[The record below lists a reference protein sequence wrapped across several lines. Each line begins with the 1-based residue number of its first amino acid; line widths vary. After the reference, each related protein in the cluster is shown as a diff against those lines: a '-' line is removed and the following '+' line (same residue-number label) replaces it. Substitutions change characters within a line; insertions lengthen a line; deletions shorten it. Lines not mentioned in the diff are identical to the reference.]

1 MKANVVYFL
10 AGVAVAAF
18 AFSLWLFLNP
28 PEPPMVMSTPIR
40 HAPPAPP
47 AKADAATAAGEAT
60 SEASPPKDV
69 LAAIREADRI
79 ADPMER
85 CVAVPPPRNYHWS
98 KAAIE
103 AFCADELTPALPW
116 DEFKDAIDDDRVA
129 EVDERFDTLVEGYFS
144 GRVPEGALRHAYND
158 NFWGSS
164 TERKRLIDHWLDKA
178 PASAHALAARGM
190 WWLAN
195 AEQARGEKLI
205 SETPEKDI
213 SRMENA
219 LGKAKRDLAKALETN
234 PRIMPAYSAL
244 IFATKFDRDD
254 ALAEST
260 LQKAIAVSPEN
271 FYPRAALAYAKRP
284 QWGGSY
290 ETMDRIATEAE
301 PYVAKNPRLA
311 NLKAIAVGERAMP
324 IYWSKN
330 YAEALRQFDKGLA
343 YGPEWFYLDTARYA
357 AMSAGDNVHAIEL
370 LSQMLRFSPWAAEQ
384 RRERARLLSNVGR
397 ADWAQEDLDVVLRV
411 MPRDTATMQSYAS
424 LLIRKNDDEG
434 AERKL
439 KQLIAADPYNHWANA
454 SLAWLYVHHL
464 HRYDAAAAILD
475 PMLKREPESGELW
488 LLRVQMF
495 DANGEGPGMRE
506 AIESFLRYAD
516 PKNRDQQVAIPV
528 AKKWLA
534 SHQR

>member
-1 MKANVVYFL
+1 MSKVVYFL

-18 AFSLWLFLNP
+18 AFAMWLFLNP
-28 PEPPMVMSTPIR
+28 PEPLVVNSTPLR
-40 HAPPAPP
+40 HAPPAQP
-47 AKADAATAAGEAT
+47 AKPSEPAAASSTPSTT
-60 SEASPPKDV
+60 STPKDV
-69 LAAIREADRI
+69 LTAIRDADRI

-85 CVAVPPPRNYHWS
+85 CVAIPPPSKVTWP

-103 AFCADELTPALPW
+103 AFCADELTPAMPW
-116 DEFKDAIDDDRVA
+116 DDFKDAIDDDRVD
-129 EVDERFDTLVEGYFS
+129 EVDKRFDALIEGYFA

-178 PASAHALAARGM
+178 PASAHAFAARGM
-190 WWLAN
+190 WWVAS

-205 SETPEKDI
+205 GETPEKDI

-219 LGKAKRDLAKALETN
+219 LGKAKRDLVKAIEMN

-244 IFATKFDRDD
+244 IFATKFDHDD
-254 ALAEST
+254 ALGQST
-260 LQKAIAVSPEN
+260 IEKAIAVSPEN

-290 ETMDRIATEAE
+290 ETMDRIAAEAE
-301 PYVAKNPRLA
+301 PYVAKNPRLV

-330 YAEALRQFDKGLA
+330 YADALRQFDKGLA

-384 RRERARLLSNVGR
+384 RRERARLLSKIGR
-397 ADWAQEDLDVVLRV
+397 EDWAQEDLDVVLRV

-424 LLIRKNDDEG
+424 LLIRKKDDEG

-439 KQLIAADPYNHWANA
+439 RQLIAADPYNHWANA

-464 HRYDAAAAILD
+464 HRYDDAGAILD
-475 PMLKREPESGELW
+475 PMIKREPESGELW
-488 LLRVQMF
+488 LLRVQMYE
-495 DANGEGPGMRE
+495 AKGEGPGMRE
-506 AIESFLRYAD
+506 AVEGFLRYAD
-516 PKNRDQQVAIPV
+516 AKNRDQQVAIPA

-534 SHQR
+534 SHPN

>member
-1 MKANVVYFL
+1 MKSNVVYFL

-18 AFSLWLFLNP
+18 AFAMWLFVNP
-28 PEPPMVMSTPIR
+28 PEPPLVMSTPIR
-40 HAPPAPP
+40 QAPSPSPAP
-47 AKADAATAAGEAT
+47 ANATTGEAST
-60 SEASPPKDV
+60 TPTPSKDA
-69 LAAIREADRI
+69 LTAIREADRI

-85 CVAVPPPRNYHWS
+85 CVAIPPPPNVNWS
-98 KAAIE
+98 KAEIE
-103 AFCADELTPALPW
+103 AFCADELTPSLPW

-129 EVDERFDTLVEGYFS
+129 EIDERFDALVDGYFS
-144 GRVPEGALRHAYND
+144 GRVPEGALRHAYHD

-178 PASAHALAARGM
+178 PGSAHALAARGM

-205 SETPEKDI
+205 RETPEKDI
-213 SRMENA
+213 TRMENA
-219 LGKAKRDLAKALETN
+219 LGKAKRDLTKAIETN
-234 PRIMPAYSAL
+234 PRIMPAYAAL
-244 IFATKFDRDD
+244 IFATKFDHDD
-254 ALAEST
+254 ALADSMM
-260 LQKAIAVSPEN
+260 QKAIAVSPEN

-290 ETMDRIATEAE
+290 ETMDRIAAEAE
-301 PYVAKNPRLA
+301 PYVAKNPRLV
-311 NLKAIAVGERAMP
+311 NLKTIAVGERGMP
-324 IYWSKN
+324 PYWSKN

-357 AMSAGDNVHAIEL
+357 AMSSGDNVHAIEL

-384 RRERARLLSNVGR
+384 RRERARLLSKIGR

-424 LLIRKNDDEG
+424 LLIQRKDDAG

-454 SLAWLYVHHL
+454 TLAWLYVHHQR
-464 HRYDAAAAILD
+464 RYDDATAILD

-495 DANGEGPGMRE
+495 DAKGEGPGMHE
-506 AIESFLRYAD
+506 AVENFLRYAD
-516 PKNRDQQVAIPV
+516 AKNRDQQAAIPV

-534 SHQR
+534 AHSR